1 MMLSGNE
8 SYRKKCFL
16 QDEGDMMSNS
26 KGINRYVRLAIAFVT
41 MLFAGIIYSWSILK
55 SPFASEFGWTPS
67 QLALNFTLTM
77 CFFAVGGLISGFFS
91 KRTGPKIF
99 IFIGAVIAAV
109 GFVLTSGNTGSIALL
124 YLTYGVMGGLGIGL
138 AYNPLVSSTN
148 AWFQD
153 RKGFSSGIMM
163 MGFGASSLVIGN
175 IAASFIEIPEI
186 GWRKTYIILGVAIG
200 VVLIAAG
207 IFAKLPDSMNQN
219 VKGNVKS
226 SAGEVIKILKTP
238 NFWMFYVYIIAI
250 SVTGNVVIS
259 AAKDIGLSTGMSAAL
274 ATSLVGILSI
284 FNAFGRLLSGTLFD
298 KYGRK
303 LTMTFASSA
312 CIIASAL
319 ILLALI
325 NQSVVLGIAGLCIAG
340 LSYGFSPT
348 VSSAV
353 CADFYGPELFPNIF
367 SIISTMLIPTSLFA
381 TIVGTMVTVSGSY
394 NGAMILVIVVSSISL
409 GLSFAIRKPGISSYK
424 QNNM

>member
-1 MMLSGNE
+1 
-8 SYRKKCFL
+8 
-16 QDEGDMMSNS
+16 MMSNS

-186 GWRKTYIILGVAIG
+186 GWRKTYIILGIAIG
-200 VVLIAAG
+200 VVLVAAG

-298 KYGRK
+298 KCGRK

-367 SIISTMLIPTSLFA
+367 SIVSTMLIPTSLFA

-409 GLSFAIRKPGISSYK
+409 GLSFAIRKPGINSYK